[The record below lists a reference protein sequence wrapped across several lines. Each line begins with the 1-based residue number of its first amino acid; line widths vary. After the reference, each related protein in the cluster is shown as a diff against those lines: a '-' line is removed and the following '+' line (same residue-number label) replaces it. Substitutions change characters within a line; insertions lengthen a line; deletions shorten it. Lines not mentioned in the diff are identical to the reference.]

1 MTFSLDQHFKKAYAD
16 IPVFWNNKIDLWY
29 FDQIYLLIAF
39 FVFLFLSCSSNRK
52 IDLYDC
58 RRRLWYNQAINSPKD
73 VVIALDM
80 SGSMTGSHFT
90 IAKLL
95 VQSLIDTLQQVNIP
109 FYLLTFQVRILDN
122 QIKKKRW
129 EQIVFLFCFDSSIIW
144 TVTGF

>member
-1 MTFSLDQHFKKAYAD
+1 MIKKKWKSKGSTLKQKLISLIWVCTKLFSDEQPNPIF
-16 IPVFWNNKIDLWY
+16 I
-29 FDQIYLLIAF
+29 
-39 FVFLFLSCSSNRK
+39 LFLYPLYSSNRK

-95 VQSLIDTLQQVNIP
+95 VQSLIDTLQQVDIYFIFN
-109 FYLLTFQVRILDN
+109 F
-122 QIKKKRW
+122 
-129 EQIVFLFCFDSSIIW
+129 
-144 TVTGF
+144 